1 MEIDLKQVANLAAK
15 EWSSKVLK
23 KEDKYIRIKD
33 N

>member
-23 KEDKYIRIKD
+23 KEDKKKLI
-33 N
+33 